1 MPRQWDIVEVP
12 GDVWPGEGGPEKFLA
27 VVISSQFASEKANVF
42 WVCPIGSSDGKRME
56 VGYVRIAQY
65 KPKTMLGWWD
75 RMTKKK
81 LSPQPRGLDEDY
93 AGCDMVR
100 ADLVFTVTRH
110 EMRPTNYGAVDL
122 KTRKQLAGTLRR
134 FSAFAAPPR

>member
-27 VVISSQFASEKANVF
+27 VVVSSQFAGEKANIY

-56 VGYVRIAQY
+56 VGYVKIKQY
-65 KPKTMLGWWD
+65 APPTRLGMWD
-75 RMTKKK
+75 RMMKRK
-81 LSPQPRGLDEDY
+81 LAVQPKSFDEDY
-93 AGCDMVR
+93 TGCDMVR

-110 EMRPTNYGAVDL
+110 EMRPTNYGTVDL
-122 KTRKQLAGTLRR
+122 KTRKLLSATLRR
-134 FSAFAAPPR
+134 FSAFAAQK